1 MGKKKRQIVFLMT
14 DTTRFDMLGCYGNS
28 AMKTP
33 NLDHLAAK
41 GVRYERAYT
50 TQPVCGPARSC
61 IFTGLYPHG
70 TGSFTNTVPLWQG
83 VRTIGEYLSPEKIA
97 SGFIGKWHL
106 DGGDYFGNGVCPP
119 GYEPEY
125 WYDMRCYMNE
135 LSEEERVRSRKSST
149 SLDENGVDAGFTF
162 AHRVCS
168 RAVDFIEKHKND
180 DFFLA
185 VSLDEPHDPFLCPEP
200 FASMYKDY
208 EMPITPDYLDTLD
221 EKPELER
228 LWAAGREKEDKSR
241 LHISP
246 RLFFGCNSFA
256 DYELGR
262 VIECAER
269 LSPDAMIIY
278 TSDHGEA
285 LDSHSLRLKGPSVYE
300 SITHIPLIIK
310 GGAMMKSP
318 EGVVYPSVTSHVDLV
333 PTFLDYYG
341 LEIPPS
347 LSGVSMRSIIESPK
361 ENRLHQEVFVEFHRY
376 EIDHDGFGGLQFMRA
391 LIGDRYKLAEF
402 LTDTDVLLDLERDPY
417 EIHNYLLDPEYE
429 DIRDCMHERLMKIM
443 NDTRDPYRGYQWR
456 CRYWNR
462 KSEKD
467 WECDGYT
474 RQRPSGK
481 DELVQLDYDT
491 GLEIK
496 ESIRF
501 KKKSKVVA
509 GSVVEESNK
518 S

>member
-1 MGKKKRQIVFLMT
+1 MKDKKRQIVFLMT
-14 DTTRFDMLGCYGNS
+14 DTTRFDMLGCYGNP

-33 NLDHLAAK
+33 NLDKLAEE
-41 GVRYERAYT
+41 GVRFEKAYS

-83 VRTIGEYLSPEKIA
+83 VKTIGEYLEPEGIHT
-97 SGFIGKWHL
+97 GYIGKWHL
-106 DGGDYFGNGVCPP
+106 DGGDYFGNGVCAP
-119 GYEPEY
+119 GYDPDY
-125 WYDMRCYMNE
+125 WYDMRNYLDE
-135 LSEEERVRSRKSST
+135 LTVEERLRSRKAAS
-149 SLDENGVDAGFTF
+149 SLDENGIEAGFTF
-162 AHRVCS
+162 GHRICN
-168 RAVDFIEKHKND
+168 RAVDFIEKFKD
-180 DFFLA
+180 EDFFLT

-208 EMPITPDYLDTLD
+208 QMPITEDYFDTLE

-228 LWAAGREKEDKSR
+228 LWAAGREKEDKHGMC
-241 LHISP
+241 LSP
-246 RLFFGCNSFA
+246 QLFMGCNSFA

-262 VIECAER
+262 VIEAVKKNA
-269 LSPDAMIIY
+269 PDAMIVY

-300 SITHIPLIIK
+300 SISHIPMIFA
-310 GGAMMKSP
+310 GGDFKP
-318 EGVVYPSVTSHVDLV
+318 PVGTVYPSVASHVDLV

-341 LEIPPS
+341 VEIHPA
-347 LSGVSMRSIIESPK
+347 LSGKSMRPIISNPQGEK
-361 ENRLHQEVFVEFHRY
+361 LRDEVFVEFHRY

-391 LIGDRYKLAEF
+391 AISDRYKLAEF
-402 LTDTDVLLDLERDPY
+402 LTDTDELIDTERDPA
-417 EIHNYLLDPEYE
+417 ENHNYILDPEYE
-429 DIRDCMHERLMKIM
+429 EVRDHLHEALMTMM
-443 NDTRDPYRGYQWR
+443 NDTRDPFRGYQWR
-456 CRYWNR
+456 CRYWN
-462 KSEKD
+462 KKATKD

-481 DELVQLDYDT
+481 GELIQLDYDT

-496 ESIRF
+496 ETVRF
-501 KKKSKVVA
+501 KRKSKVAA
-509 GSVVEESNK
+509 GAVDEEGNK